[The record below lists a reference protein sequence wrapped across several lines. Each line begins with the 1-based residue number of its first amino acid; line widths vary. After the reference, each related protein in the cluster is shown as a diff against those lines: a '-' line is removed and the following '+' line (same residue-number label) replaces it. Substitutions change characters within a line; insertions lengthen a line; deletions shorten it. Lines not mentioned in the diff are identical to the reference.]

1 MKTCNSTGK
10 NMTTAVASKIFL
22 YQVMKVISQTL
33 FTFHNYYDVAP
44 FLVGEHVEAGE
55 QPAEAGE
62 EAEVRVQLVPL
73 LLIGYNCV
81 LMFYI
86 C

>member
-1 MKTCNSTGK
+1 MKMCNSTGK
-10 NMTTAVASKIFL
+10 NMRTAVASKIFL

-55 QPAEAGE
+55 
-62 EAEVRVQLVPL
+62 
-73 LLIGYNCV
+73 
-81 LMFYI
+81 
-86 C
+86 